1 MKSVNLKWAVV
12 SLCCFSLIATS
23 CKKNTSNNDATVD
36 ESTQARVHS
45 DDATTVST
53 ETESVD
59 DDVNNT
65 VASSARFCGLG
76 NVFGIG
82 NHLPYDA
89 DTSNPGNT
97 ANRIIITYNGTTI
110 GCRKRTGTVTIDL
123 LNAPKWVEAGAI
135 LKYTFTNFKVEN
147 VCTNRSVR
155 INGERYVTNVNG
167 GNLVRLKAGL
177 VPMLKHKIRTGVIG
191 LEATFTDSSGSK
203 TAVWN
208 VARLT
213 TITYATNNNSYY
225 LDAAGDTTIANK
237 PATESWGTTRFG
249 NPYQT
254 VFTAPVKANTFCRLW
269 KPTAGVVTHS
279 VGNYNALV
287 EFGLNASGN
296 PVGPNDCATHY
307 RVTWTLANGT
317 NSTPKLIEYK

>member
-1 MKSVNLKWAVV
+1 MKKLNVIRLFFLLSFL
-12 SLCCFSLIATS
+12 SITIFS
-23 CKKNTSNNDATVD
+23 CKKTSNSDIVVEEAV
-36 ESTQARVHS
+36 QARVQS
-45 DDATTVST
+45 DDATMVQG

-65 VASSARFCGLG
+65 VASSARFCGVG
-76 NVFGIG
+76 NVFLVG
-82 NHLPYDA
+82 NHLPLDA

-110 GCRKRTGTVTIDL
+110 GCRKRTGTITIDL
-123 LNAPKWVEAGAI
+123 LNAPKWVEAGAT

-147 VCTNRSVR
+147 VCTNRSVK

-167 GNLVRLKAGL
+167 GNLVRLRAGL
-177 VPMLKHKIRTGVIG
+177 VPMLKHKIRTGAIG

-208 VARLT
+208 IARLSS
-213 TITYATNNNSYY
+213 ITFLADNFYFN
-225 LDAAGDTTIANK
+225 AAGDTTLNGKA
-237 PATESWGTTRFG
+237 ATESWGTTRFG

-254 VFTAPVKANTFCRLW
+254 VFNNPIKSNTKCNLW
-269 KPTAGVVTHS
+269 KPTAGLVTHS
-279 VGNYNALV
+279 VGNFNSAV

-296 PVGPNDCATHY
+296 PVGPGDCATHY
-307 RVTWTLANGT
+307 RVTWTLASGT
-317 NSTPKLIEYK
+317 TQTSLLTYR

>member
-1 MKSVNLKWAVV
+1 MKSTSLKWAVAM
-12 SLCCFSLIATS
+12 LCCFSLITIS
-23 CKKNTSNNDATVD
+23 CKKNTSNNDTTVD
-36 ESTQARVHS
+36 ESTQARVQS
-45 DDATTVST
+45 DDATTVDG

-76 NVFGIG
+76 NIFAVG
-82 NHLPYDA
+82 NHLPPDA

-110 GCRKRTGTVTIDL
+110 GCRKRTGTITIDL

-135 LKYTFTNFKVEN
+135 LKYTFANFKVEN
-147 VCTNRSVR
+147 VCTNRSVK

-177 VPMLKHKIRTGVIG
+177 VPMLKHKIRTGTIG
-191 LEATFTDSSGSK
+191 LEATFTDSSGAR

-213 TITYATNNNSYY
+213 TINYLTDNYY
-225 LDAAGDTTIANK
+225 FNAAGDTTINNK

-254 VFTAPVKANTFCRLW
+254 VFTSSIKSNTNCKLW
-269 KPTAGVVTHS
+269 KPTAGSVIHS
-279 VGNYNALV
+279 VGNFNSIVQL
-287 EFGLNASGN
+287 GLNASGN

-317 NSTPKLIEYK
+317 SSAPQLIPYK

>member
-1 MKSVNLKWAVV
+1 MKPINLKWTVFM
-12 SLCCFSLIATS
+12 LCCFSLITIS
-23 CKKNTSNNDATVD
+23 CKKNTANNDTLID
-36 ESTQARVHS
+36 ESTQARVQS
-45 DDATTVST
+45 EDATSVNG

-76 NVFGIG
+76 NVFAIG
-82 NHLPYDA
+82 NHLPPDA

-97 ANRIIITYNGTTI
+97 ANRIIITYNGTSI
-110 GCRKRTGTVTIDL
+110 GCRKRTGTITIDL
-123 LNAPKWVEAGAI
+123 LNAPKWVETGAI

-147 VCTNRSVR
+147 ICTNRSVK

-177 VPMLKHKIRTGVIG
+177 VPILKHKIRTGTIG
-191 LEATFTDSSGSK
+191 LEATFTDSSGSR

-213 TITYATNNNSYY
+213 TINYLTDNYY
-225 LDAAGDTTIANK
+225 FNAAGDTTINNK

-254 VFTAPVKANTFCRLW
+254 VFASPIKSNTLCKLW
-269 KPTAGVVTHS
+269 KPTAGNVIHS
-279 VGNYNALV
+279 VGNFNANV
-287 EFGLNASGN
+287 VFGLNASGN
-296 PVGPNDCATHY
+296 PVGLNDCATHY
-307 RVTWTLANGT
+307 KVTWTLANGT
-317 NSTPKLIEYK
+317 SSTPQLIPYK